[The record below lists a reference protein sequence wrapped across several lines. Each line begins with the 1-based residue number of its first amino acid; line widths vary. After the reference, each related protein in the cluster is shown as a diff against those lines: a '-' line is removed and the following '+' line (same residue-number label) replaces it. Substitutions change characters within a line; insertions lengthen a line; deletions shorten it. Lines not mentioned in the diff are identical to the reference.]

1 MNNRLNNM
9 PKHTA
14 SGWQNQDSHPGG
26 QVPQPTFQQLHSIP
40 SHLQAC
46 LEPEGQTMRLK
57 GKSWGLFG
65 GNPSGSA
72 QNDAGHRYWLK
83 VKVLVAQSC
92 PTLSATPWAV
102 ASRLL
107 CPWNSPGKN
116 TGVSSH
122 SLLQGIF
129 TGYRAEFC
137 FFSHLLLAPTHTHV
151 PFPSSS
157 PRKELTDLWW
167 WKIPNWGFVPG
178 RWRVGILAA
187 LLFGPDLLAPSGPL
201 PSGHNPSVCP
211 LATGLLFGAFSF
223 SFFWGWYIFSTN
235 I

>member
-1 MNNRLNNM
+1 MLV
-9 PKHTA
+9 
-14 SGWQNQDSHPGG
+14 S
-26 QVPQPTFQQLHSIP
+26 P

-46 LEPEGQTMRLK
+46 LEPEGQTMRLR
-57 GKSWGLFG
+57 GESWGWFG

-72 QNDAGHRYWLK
+72 LK

-92 PTLSATPWAV
+92 LTLSATAWAV
-102 ASRLL
+102 AASLL

-116 TGVSSH
+116 TGVGRH

-137 FFSHLLLAPTHTHV
+137 FFSHLLLAPAHTHV
-151 PFPSSS
+151 PFPSNS

-167 WKIPNWGFVPG
+167 WKIPNRGFMLG
-178 RWRVGILAA
+178 RWRVGILAT

-211 LATGLLFGAFSF
+211 LATGLLFGAFLFLFFFFFLGDTF
-223 SFFWGWYIFSTN
+223 SQQIFKHTIFIYLFIFNWLIALQYWFDFCHTSTWVN
-235 I
+235 HKLLVN

>member
-40 SHLQAC
+40 SHLQAR
-46 LEPEGQTMRLK
+46 LEPEGQTMRLR

-92 PTLSATPWAV
+92 PTLSATP
-102 ASRLL
+102 
-107 CPWNSPGKN
+107 
-116 TGVSSH
+116 
-122 SLLQGIF
+122 
-129 TGYRAEFC
+129 
-137 FFSHLLLAPTHTHV
+137 
-151 PFPSSS
+151 
-157 PRKELTDLWW
+157 
-167 WKIPNWGFVPG
+167 
-178 RWRVGILAA
+178 
-187 LLFGPDLLAPSGPL
+187 
-201 PSGHNPSVCP
+201 
-211 LATGLLFGAFSF
+211 
-223 SFFWGWYIFSTN
+223 
-235 I
+235 